1 MKKQLQGLYSVAD
14 AMQYLGGIGRRTLY
28 EHINAQTLESLT
40 IGSRRFFTK
49 EQLDTFIQNQLAA
62 QR

>member
-1 MKKQLQGLYSVAD
+1 MKKQLQGLYSVTD

-28 EHINAQTLESLT
+28 EHINAHALESLT

-49 EQLDTFIQNQLAA
+49 EQLDTFIQSQLAA

>member
-1 MKKQLQGLYSVAD
+1 MKKHLQGLYSVED
-14 AMQYLGGIGRRTLY
+14 AMKYLGGIGRRTLY
-28 EHINAQTLESLT
+28 VYINSRTLESLT

-49 EQLDTFIQNQLAA
+49 EQLDSFIQNQLAA

>member
-1 MKKQLQGLYSVAD
+1 MKKHLQGLYSVED

-28 EHINAQTLESLT
+28 VYINSRTLESLT

-49 EQLDTFIQNQLAA
+49 EQLDSFIQNQLAA